1 MNKVLPVVTVRFMAV
16 MLVAVDLQIG
26 VVRRKPASPLPQ
38 PTTHRRRAPQG
49 RRADG
54 ARGIL
59 CRSPADFFSL
69 PHAENP
75 PKQRRRLAVLS
86 TTAHWAALRHEQA

>member
-1 MNKVLPVVTVRFMAV
+1 MAV

-38 PTTHRRRAPQG
+38 PTTHRRRAQQG

-59 CRSPADFFSL
+59 CRSPADFFLTGARRKSARTKAPPRRTLYHSSL
-69 PHAENP
+69 GGIA
-75 PKQRRRLAVLS
+75 S
-86 TTAHWAALRHEQA
+86 